1 MSKKEFKI
9 SIHSLSFRILVLLFS
24 MIVFFLGLVIYNNT
38 AAFRFLLKRIHENSE
53 NTLVLYQKN
62 LDENLSRT
70 ETYLYSYAFN
80 NADFLSLQSAE
91 AKTTDWYVLL
101 QRIKTNFSN
110 ASPLY
115 TVMEKKLL
123 S

>member
-70 ETYLYSYAFN
+70 ETYLYSTLLIMLIF
-80 NADFLSLQSAE
+80 FLCSLQKQRQQTGMYCYNELRQILAM
-91 AKTTDWYVLL
+91 LL
-101 QRIKTNFSN
+101 LFI
-110 ASPLY
+110 L
-115 TVMEKKLL
+115 
-123 S
+123 